1 MAGNKKKETV
11 TKPDKIMKKL
21 IVSAISFFI
30 LTLWIYGQQSAPKP
44 FSFKSAIVEYKYSGE
59 KTGKSTQYVDDY
71 GMKNATY
78 SETIE
83 EGELSKGWIVTSG
96 EYQYMWNLAD
106 PTQGMKMKNPLLE
119 WISQSSEKDLE
130 SFTIDAY
137 EKMGMV
143 KSGKETFLGKE
154 CTVIKGG
161 MGKVLIWNG
170 ILIFAEFKMGSY
182 VSRQEATSIKT
193 DISVDPGYFII
204 PATIKFTEMNMF

>member
-1 MAGNKKKETV
+1 
-11 TKPDKIMKKL
+11 MKKL
-21 IVSAISFFI
+21 IVSAICLLF
-30 LTLWIYGQQSAPKP
+30 LTVWMYSQQATPKP
-44 FSFKSAIVEYKYSGE
+44 FSFKSAVVEYKYSGE

-71 GMKNATY
+71 GLKNATY

-119 WISQSSEKDLE
+119 WISQSSAMDLE
-130 SFTIDAY
+130 AYTTAAY

-154 CTVIKGG
+154 CTVIKGD
-161 MGKVLIWNG
+161 MGKVLIWKG
-170 ILIFAEFKMGSY
+170 ILMLSEFRMGAY

-193 DISVDPGYFII
+193 DISVDPSYFII
-204 PATIKFTEMNMF
+204 PANIKFTEMNMF